1 MYTSDQQRLKDIM
14 KESLASPSSV
24 DAPADSVKTQDLAF
38 ALEYLLGP
46 KDKRITDLSKAIVA
60 KTPILGLTQA
70 VILIERNDK
79 QDMDEQYRAA
89 QDIVEQ
95 YRSHSDV
102 DARKQLHARL
112 PYLEYCI
119 FAAETSD
126 VSVQRARKGLWA
138 IMMKHILNPLVVL
151 PDNIDKSISNHVIKK
166 RCGKQP
172 VFMDRTHRGN
182 EILAEVARVSQPLNA
197 KDQLCPMIHALNT
210 VSMASLKQSTIVCLN
225 LLKTT
230 DPGKL
235 GFTTKDDPDFVILSK
250 EADRFAK
257 ALNEWDRAGTYDCT
271 DETCPNGETTTRAF
285 VLRGLAEDTAK
296 YAKTC
301 KGMVDKRLQ
310 QTRRE
315 TGTSLSW
322 SERVRRMF

>member
-1 MYTSDQQRLKDIM
+1 MSDDKQRLKDIM

-24 DAPADSVKTQDLAF
+24 DAPAESVKTQDLAF

-46 KDKRITDLSKAIVA
+46 KDKRIIDLSKAIVA
-60 KTPILGLTQA
+60 KIPILGLTRA
-70 VILIERNDK
+70 VILIEED
-79 QDMDEQYRAA
+79 AT

-95 YRSHSDV
+95 YHFHSDV

-119 FAAETSD
+119 FAAENSD

-138 IMMKHILNPLVVL
+138 IMMKYILNPLVVL

-166 RCGKQP
+166 RCGERP
-172 VFMDRTHRGN
+172 VFMDRTSRGS

-235 GFTTKDDPDFVILSK
+235 GFTDKDDPDLVTLSE
-250 EADRFAK
+250 EADRFAM
-257 ALNEWDRAGTYDCT
+257 ALAKWDRAETYDCT
-271 DETCPNGETTTRAF
+271 DETCPNGETTTRTF

-301 KGMVDKRLQ
+301 KGMIDKRLH
-310 QTRRE
+310 QTRRD